1 MSDNRL
7 KSKRDNNFMIKIT
20 TFIVDKRNLFFLIFA
35 ILIIFSLFSRTWVN
49 VENSLSYY
57 LPESTE
63 TKQALQIME
72 DEFTTYGTADLM
84 VSNISERQAEEIQ
97 SKLESLDGV
106 SMVTYENNESHF
118 NNASA
123 LYNIT
128 FAYDESNEK
137 CLDALNNLKEE
148 MADYDCYISTELGDT
163 LQETIASEMQVIIM
177 IVAVIVVAV
186 LMFTSST
193 WAEVPV
199 LLITFLT
206 SMILSMG
213 INFVF
218 GTISFVSNSVT
229 TVLQLALS
237 VDYAV
242 IMCNRYKEE
251 RVKYEAREA
260 CIVALSKAI
269 PEISSSSLT
278 TIGGLVA
285 MIFMQFKIGRDMGVV
300 LIVAILCSLITVFTL
315 MPGLL
320 MLFSKAMDKTK
331 HKNLVPKIS
340 FVGKFAYKTR
350 RIVPPIFVAVII
362 VACIVSLKCP
372 YVYGYTKLTTP
383 IQNQSQIADEMIE
396 NNFGKTN
403 MVAVCV
409 PSGNF
414 EKEKKFLNELDSRD
428 EVDYTMGLPNIEA
441 MDGYMLTDKLT
452 PRQFSE
458 LLGLDYETAQLVYA
472 AYAVNDE
479 DYAKVVN
486 GLSQYSV
493 ELVNMLEFV
502 YKEVDE
508 GYVTL
513 DEDLKQTLT
522 DAYSQIKIA
531 QNQLEGE
538 NYSRA
543 LVYLNLD
550 EEGEETFSFLD
561 EIHDIAK
568 KYYGEDAKVYVAGNS
583 TSDYDLSKSFSRDNT
598 VVSVLS
604 ILIVLVVLLFTF
616 NSAGMPLLLILV
628 IQGAIWLNF
637 AVPGALNDNIFFMCY
652 LIVSSIQMG
661 ANIDYAIVI
670 SNRYMELRE
679 TLDKEQAII
688 ETMNQCFPTI
698 ITSGLMMSAA
708 GVLIGKMTSE
718 PCIAG
723 IGQCIG
729 RGTII
734 SLFLVMLVLPQLLIV
749 GEKIIRKTSF
759 KMSSPVENINL
770 SNTVRIDGP
779 VYGTINGTVK
789 GVMHAIVDG
798 EINALVET
806 NKIKEIEEE
815 QQNENQEN

>member
-7 KSKRDNNFMIKIT
+7 KGHKDNNFMMKVA

-35 ILIIFSLFSRTWVN
+35 ILIIFSLFSRNWVN

-57 LPESTE
+57 LPESTQ
-63 TKQALQIME
+63 TKQALHIME
-72 DEFTTYGTADLM
+72 DEFVTYGTADLM
-84 VSNISERQAEEIQ
+84 VSNISEKQAEEIK
-97 SKLESLDGV
+97 SKLENLDGV
-106 SMVTYENNESHF
+106 SMVTYENSKSHF

-128 FAYDESNEK
+128 FSYDENNEK
-137 CLDALNNLKEE
+137 CLEALDNLKDK
-148 MADYDCYISTELGDT
+148 MANYDCYINTELGDT

-213 INFVF
+213 VNFVF

-251 RVKYEAREA
+251 RVKYKAREA

-285 MIFMQFKIGRDMGVV
+285 MIFMQFKIGKDMGVV

-315 MPGLL
+315 MPGLI

-331 HKNLVPKIS
+331 HKNLVPEIP

-350 RIVPPIFVAVII
+350 YIVPPIFIALII
-362 VACIVSLKCP
+362 AACVLSMKCP

-383 IQNQSQIADEMIE
+383 IQNDSQIAEQMIE
-396 NNFGKTN
+396 DNFGKTN

-414 EKEKKFLNELDSRD
+414 EKEKQLLNELDSRE

-458 LLGLDYETAQLVYA
+458 LLGLDYEMAQLLYA

-493 ELVNMLEFV
+493 ELINMLEFV

-513 DEDLKQTLT
+513 DDDLKTTLT
-522 DAYSQIKIA
+522 DAYAQIKIA

-550 EEGEETFSFLD
+550 EEGDETFAFID
-561 EIHDIAK
+561 EIREMAK
-568 KYYGEDAKVYVAGNS
+568 KYYGDDANIYVAGNS
-583 TSDYDLSKSFSRDNT
+583 TSDYDLAESFSTDNT

-637 AVPGALNDNIFFMCY
+637 AVPSMFRDNIFFMCY

-679 TLDKEQAII
+679 KSDKKEAII

-708 GVLIGKMTSE
+708 GILIGKMTSE

-729 RGTII
+729 RGTVI
-734 SLFLVMLVLPQLLIV
+734 SLILVMFVLPQLLIL
-749 GEKIIRKTSF
+749 GENIIRKTSF
-759 KMSSPVENINL
+759 KMNVPVENINL
-770 SNTVRIDGP
+770 TNTVRIDGA

-798 EINALVET
+798 DINALVET
-806 NKIKEIEEE
+806 NKIREAEEE
-815 QQNENQEN
+815 ENEK